1 MPKPPQSESLT
12 LAGPAGDIEALLEI
26 PSDRDVQAIAV
37 VCHPH
42 PLHGGTMQNKVTHT
56 LSRAFLGQGFAAL
69 RFNFRGVAGSAGSFD
84 DGNGE
89 VEDVLAAV
97 AYLRER
103 YPGLPVWLA
112 GFSFGA
118 AMSIRAALDLELAG
132 LVSIAPAAFRFAG
145 DLSAQPE
152 CPWLIVHGEEDE
164 LVPID
169 ESVAWADSMQ
179 PGPELLVFAQT
190 SHYFHGKLVDLRKAV
205 EEFVG
210 RQAGLTGSAD
220 QENL

>member
-12 LAGPAGDIEALLEI
+12 LAGPAGDIEALLET
-26 PSDRDVQAIAV
+26 PSDRGVQAIVV

-42 PLHGGTMQNKVTHT
+42 PLHGGTLQNKVTHT

-69 RFNFRGVAGSAGSFD
+69 RFNFRGVAASAGSFD

-97 AYLRER
+97 ACLRER
-103 YPGLPVWLA
+103 YPGLPLWLA

-118 AMSIRAALDLELAG
+118 AMSIRAALHLDLAG

-145 DLSAQPE
+145 NLSAQPD
-152 CPWLIVHGEEDE
+152 CPWLIVHGEDDE

-169 ESVAWADSMQ
+169 ESVAWADSMA
-179 PGPELLVFAQT
+179 PGPELLVFAKT

-205 EEFVG
+205 GNFIG
-210 RQAGLTGSAD
+210 RQDELARGAKVDDL
-220 QENL
+220 